1 MMLFL
6 FHNELLIQEN
16 SSQLLKYLNVRYDH
30 FQEREIFCVDLHAGL
45 YFIFRKR
52 NLQMATM

>member
-6 FHNELLIQEN
+6 FHNELLSQDN
-16 SSQLLKYLNVRYDH
+16 SSQLLKYLNVGYNH
-30 FQEREIFCVDLHAGL
+30 FQEREILCVDLNAGL
-45 YFIFRKR
+45 CFTFRKR